1 MFFENYISRREA
13 FDLIVKETIITKI
26 KGKTIDE
33 LILLCVDDNLEEI
46 EINNRLG
53 IKCCPLILR
62 LDYQND
68 IAYLELEKHIKAIF
82 NSLENILIA

>member
-1 MFFENYISRREA
+1 MENYISRREA
-13 FDLIVKETIITKI
+13 FDLIVKEKIITKI

-33 LILLCVDDNLEEI
+33 LILLCVDDNFKEI

-53 IKCCPLILR
+53 IKCCPLIPR